1 MKRAQ
6 IDRPGEFGDAKRD
19 RMMQSIQTDAP
30 SKAGLF
36 RRVFSGKASPR
47 QAIKAQCL
55 HCCWMSEVA
64 IRECTAT
71 ACPLWNFRPYRGGE
85 SS

>member
-1 MKRAQ
+1 MKRVQ
-6 IDRPGEFGDAKRD
+6 TERPSEFGDPKRD
-19 RMMQSIQTDAP
+19 RMMQSIMVDAT

-71 ACPLWNFRPYRGGE
+71 ECPMWDFRPYRGGG